1 MTKTRAIPF
10 AEFRAFLQRLGYVE
24 ARTDNAI
31 AFNHSEEGLLV
42 FRLYRDDEAVDERDL
57 FTTRKFLDL
66 RGLLREAEFN
76 TLLLQATPA

>member
-10 AEFRAFLQRLGYVE
+10 AEFRAFQQSLGYVE
-24 ARTDNAI
+24 ARTENAI
-31 AFNHSEEGLLV
+31 AFNHPEEGLLV

-57 FTTRKFLDL
+57 FTMRKFLDL
-66 RGLLREAEFN
+66 RGLLPEAEFN

>member
-10 AEFRAFLQRLGYVE
+10 TEFRAFLQRLGYAE

-31 AFNHSEEGLLV
+31 VFNHPEEGLLV
-42 FRLYRDDEAVDERDL
+42 FRLYRDDEAVDARDL

-66 RGLLREAEFN
+66 RGLLPEAEFD
-76 TLLLQATPA
+76 TLLFQATPA